1 VELRATRTSQRSIPT
16 SSPRTSG
23 TPRRRRIPKQASI
36 SVSGQVAAQP
46 SKFDSDQEVGDTCE
60 VMNRPRTGRSTAA
73 RDSNRDPGESELET
87 VKALV
92 REGLLEAKKHNDK
105 ARELGLQIVTLEEEI
120 KSKGSSKFTN
130 PLSNVIMITWFVQ
143 QNRVRSEPKSF
154 IGPLAQRLCCSI
166 RNLCLRFVLIV
177 FYATHSVREL
187 ECLSP

>member
-1 VELRATRTSQRSIPT
+1 
-16 SSPRTSG
+16 
-23 TPRRRRIPKQASI
+23 
-36 SVSGQVAAQP
+36 
-46 SKFDSDQEVGDTCE
+46 
-60 VMNRPRTGRSTAA
+60 MNRPRTGRSTAA

-143 QNRVRSEPKSF
+143 QNRVRSEPKSL
-154 IGPLAQRLCCSI
+154 IGPLAQRLLLL
-166 RNLCLRFVLIV
+166 NQEFVLAV
-177 FYATHSVREL
+177 CSYRVLRYSFRVRIGML
-187 ECLSP
+187 ITIKLLLSILCTLRRLAAIPI

>member
-1 VELRATRTSQRSIPT
+1 
-16 SSPRTSG
+16 
-23 TPRRRRIPKQASI
+23 
-36 SVSGQVAAQP
+36 
-46 SKFDSDQEVGDTCE
+46 
-60 VMNRPRTGRSTAA
+60 MNRPRTGRSTAA

-143 QNRVRSEPKSF
+143 QNRVRSEPKSL
-154 IGPLAQRLCCSI
+154 IGPLAQRLLLL
-166 RNLCLRFVLIV
+166 NQEFVLAVCSYRVLRYSFRARIGMLI
-177 FYATHSVREL
+177 TIKL
-187 ECLSP
+187 LLSILCTLRRLAAIPI

>member
-1 VELRATRTSQRSIPT
+1 
-16 SSPRTSG
+16 
-23 TPRRRRIPKQASI
+23 
-36 SVSGQVAAQP
+36 
-46 SKFDSDQEVGDTCE
+46 

-154 IGPLAQRLCCSI
+154 IGPLAQRLLLL
-166 RNLCLRFVLIV
+166 NQEFVLAVCSYRVLRYSFRARIGMLI
-177 FYATHSVREL
+177 TIKL
-187 ECLSP
+187 LLSILCTLRRLAAIPI

>member
-1 VELRATRTSQRSIPT
+1 
-16 SSPRTSG
+16 
-23 TPRRRRIPKQASI
+23 
-36 SVSGQVAAQP
+36 
-46 SKFDSDQEVGDTCE
+46 

-130 PLSNVIMITWFVQ
+130 PLSTVILITWFV
-143 QNRVRSEPKSF
+143 
-154 IGPLAQRLCCSI
+154 
-166 RNLCLRFVLIV
+166 
-177 FYATHSVREL
+177 
-187 ECLSP
+187 